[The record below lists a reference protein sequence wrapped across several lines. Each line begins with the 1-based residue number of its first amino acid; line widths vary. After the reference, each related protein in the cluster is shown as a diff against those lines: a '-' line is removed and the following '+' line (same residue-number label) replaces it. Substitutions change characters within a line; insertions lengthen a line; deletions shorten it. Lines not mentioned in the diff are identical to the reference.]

1 MFTGAD
7 IRISKSSILYNYN
20 LCTSVAVKS
29 QARANSMLVSLQQHH
44 FVGKWNTDPQI
55 KKGDSI
61 TLCKTTIWV
70 KIHSLVNFHQH
81 W

>member
-44 FVGKWNTDPQI
+44 FVGKWNTDSQI
-55 KKGDSI
+55 KKGDSSGMVFN
-61 TLCKTTIWV
+61 THYSDCKKKTI
-70 KIHSLVNFHQH
+70 KNNM
-81 W
+81 